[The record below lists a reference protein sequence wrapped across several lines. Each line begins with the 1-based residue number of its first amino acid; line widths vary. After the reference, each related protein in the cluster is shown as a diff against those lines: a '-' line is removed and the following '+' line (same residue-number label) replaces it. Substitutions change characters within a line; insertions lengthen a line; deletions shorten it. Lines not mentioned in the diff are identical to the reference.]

1 MRTPG
6 FHHCVSA
13 LVASLVLA
21 APDLAAT
28 DIFKAA
34 YAGDAA
40 AVEQLLDSQPALI
53 RAKSLDKR
61 QPLHFAVSGGS
72 TATVELLLA
81 RGAVVDCP
89 DMFGLTPL
97 HVAAVRGRTE
107 IAMLLLNRGAA
118 INHRNRYGKTPLG
131 AALSLNVKSLVAVLS
146 RHGGRE

>member
-1 MRTPG
+1 MKTQG
-6 FHHCVSA
+6 ICHWV
-13 LVASLVLA
+13 LVMVGGLVMA
-21 APDLAAT
+21 APDLGAT

-40 AVEQLLDSQPALI
+40 TVEQLLNRQPALI
-53 RAKSLDKR
+53 GARSLDKR

-72 TATVELLLA
+72 RATVELLLA

-97 HVAAVRGRTE
+97 HVAAVRGQTE
-107 IAMLLLNRGAA
+107 IATLLLDRGAA

-131 AALSLNVKSLVAVLS
+131 AALSLNVKSLVAVLA
-146 RHGGRE
+146 RHGGKE